1 MEIKKEKVTE
11 REGLV
16 FQTYFEKIEKEKST
30 YVSYIPEKQGIW
42 VLSSDYEKDKKYAQ
56 DCVKTIIENYME
68 NKMFSIKNILEIFK
82 TAYYK
87 IFEEKVKD
95 DKNYM
100 QDIEIASVVIKG
112 NEAII
117 VNIGASNIKLY
128 RKKREY
134 INISGEMIKKIK
146 IKKGDILLLSN
157 NEFYKNLNE
166 IIEKDE
172 VLEKI
177 NKIQDI
183 KYIKKQ
189 IDKKIQNKELK
200 CENEMNF
207 VVIAIKGKSKMKGFE
222 VVKNK
227 IRQIWNI
234 LSIVIILILSGI
246 ILNDKISNKSK
257 NNKKVESYA
266 LREINNLQQKNQS
279 LKEYE
284 IVKNIKKFSKKI
296 EKNEKIES
304 EKTKF
309 KNIEVSN
316 NEKMKYEKEKL
327 RKSRGRNK
335 VKIKKYKQKKITQNR
350 FKEKTEYKMSL
361 EQEILKNWEILG
373 RDKNGNVLTNKL

>member
-1 MEIKKEKVTE
+1 MEIKKGKVKE
-11 REGLV
+11 GRELTI
-16 FQTYFEKIEKEKST
+16 QTYFGKIEDEVST
-30 YVSYIPEKQGIW
+30 YASCIPENQGFW
-42 VLSSDYEKDKKYAQ
+42 VLSSDYEKDKKYAKK
-56 DCVKTIIENYME
+56 CVNTVIENYMG
-68 NKMFSIKNILEIFK
+68 NNIFSIKNILEIFK
-82 TAYYK
+82 YAYYK
-87 IFEEKVKD
+87 IFDEKVKD

-100 QDIEIASVVIKG
+100 QDIEIASIVIKG

-157 NEFYKNLNE
+157 SEFYKNLNE

-177 NKIQDI
+177 NKIQDV
-183 KYIKKQ
+183 KDLKKQ

-246 ILNDKISNKSK
+246 ILNDKILNKIK
-257 NNKKVESYA
+257 NNKKLESYA
-266 LREINNLQQKNQS
+266 LREINNIQQKNQS

-284 IVKNIKKFSKKI
+284 IVKNKKNFSKKI

-309 KNIEVSN
+309 KNIEISN
-316 NEKMKYEKEKL
+316 NEKIKYEKEKL
-327 RKSRGRNK
+327 RKSKGRNK
-335 VKIKKYKQKKITQNR
+335 LKIKKYKQKKITQNR

-373 RDKNGNVLTNKL
+373 RDKNGNIPANKL

>member
-16 FQTYFEKIEKEKST
+16 FQTYFEKIENEKST

-56 DCVKTIIENYME
+56 DCVKIIIENYMK

-82 TAYYK
+82 SAYYK
-87 IFEEKVKD
+87 IFDEKVKD

-100 QDIEIASVVIKG
+100 QDIEIASVVMKG

-157 NEFYKNLNE
+157 SEFYKNLNK

-183 KYIKKQ
+183 KDIKKE
-189 IDKKIQNKELK
+189 IDEKIENKELK

-207 VVIAIKGKSKMKGFE
+207 VVIAIKGKSKIRGFE
-222 VVKNK
+222 VVANK

-234 LSIVIILILSGI
+234 LSIVIILFLSGI
-246 ILNDKISNKSK
+246 ILNDKILNKIK
-257 NNKKVESYA
+257 NNKKLESYA
-266 LREINNLQQKNQS
+266 LREINALQQKNQS

-284 IVKNIKKFSKKI
+284 IVKNIKRISKKI

-327 RKSRGRNK
+327 RKSKGRNK
-335 VKIKKYKQKKITQNR
+335 ERVKKYKQKKITQNR
-350 FKEKTEYKMSL
+350 FKEKTKYKMSL

>member
-1 MEIKKEKVTE
+1 MVGILEIKKEKVTE

-16 FQTYFEKIEKEKST
+16 FQTYFEKIENEKST

-68 NKMFSIKNILEIFK
+68 SKMFSIKNILEIFK
-82 TAYYK
+82 SAYYK
-87 IFEEKVKD
+87 IFDEKVKA

-100 QDIEIASVVIKG
+100 QDIEIASVVMKG

-157 NEFYKNLNE
+157 NEFYKKFNE

-172 VLEKI
+172 AFEKI
-177 NKIQDI
+177 NKIQNIKDI
-183 KYIKKQ
+183 KKE
-189 IDKKIQNKELK
+189 IDEKIQNKELK

-207 VVIAIKGKSKMKGFE
+207 VVIAIKGKSKIKGFE
-222 VVKNK
+222 VVINK

-234 LSIVIILILSGI
+234 LSIVIILFLSGI
-246 ILNDKISNKSK
+246 ILNDKILNKIK
-257 NNKKVESYA
+257 NNKKLESYA
-266 LREINNLQQKNQS
+266 LREINALQQKNQS

-284 IVKNIKKFSKKI
+284 IMKNIKRISKKI
-296 EKNEKIES
+296 EKNEKIKS

-316 NEKMKYEKEKL
+316 NEKEKL
-327 RKSRGRNK
+327 RKSKGRN
-335 VKIKKYKQKKITQNR
+335 KKYKQKKITQNR
-350 FKEKTEYKMSL
+350 FKEKMKYKMSL